1 VQLEA
6 GQVAVVTGAGSGIGR
21 ALVERFAA
29 AGLRIVLADVDETAA
44 REVAATLDVDTLVRR
59 VDVSKEQE
67 VVDLAAATVEHFGGV
82 QVVCNNAGVAA
93 RTDPWTGPIEAW
105 HWVMGVNF
113 WGVVHG
119 IRAFLPH
126 LVLGGGGHI
135 VNTASIAGLFPGFS
149 APYDASKHSVVAI
162 SEALYLELSGAG
174 LPIGVSVLC
183 PGWVNTRILEADRN
197 WPAEAGA
204 LPDQSP
210 AYEVTGRYLAA
221 AVAEGLTPAAAADH
235 VVRGVE
241 AGGFWVIPQ
250 DDFFQI
256 AIDRWA
262 RISDKLDPVAPEHV
276 PGMPPRS
283 QMMEEILALL
293 LGPGEAAEAGPTDDG

>member
-1 VQLEA
+1 M
-6 GQVAVVTGAGSGIGR
+6 VTGAGSGIGR

-135 VNTASIAGLFPGFS
+135 VNTASIAGLFRGS
-149 APYDASKHSVVAI
+149 ARPTTPPSTRWWPSPRRSTSSSRGRASP
-162 SEALYLELSGAG
+162 SG
-174 LPIGVSVLC
+174 
-183 PGWVNTRILEADRN
+183 
-197 WPAEAGA
+197 
-204 LPDQSP
+204 
-210 AYEVTGRYLAA
+210 
-221 AVAEGLTPAAAADH
+221 
-235 VVRGVE
+235 
-241 AGGFWVIPQ
+241 
-250 DDFFQI
+250 
-256 AIDRWA
+256 
-262 RISDKLDPVAPEHV
+262 
-276 PGMPPRS
+276 
-283 QMMEEILALL
+283 
-293 LGPGEAAEAGPTDDG
+293 